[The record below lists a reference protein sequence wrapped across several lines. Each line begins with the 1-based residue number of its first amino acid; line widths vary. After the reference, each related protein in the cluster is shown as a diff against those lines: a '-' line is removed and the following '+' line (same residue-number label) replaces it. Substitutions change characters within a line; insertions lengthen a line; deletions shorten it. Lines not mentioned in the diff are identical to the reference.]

1 MERSDLPDLSNVIER
16 ERASRQTLIQ
26 VRQLVRE
33 FGRVDPTAFSPE
45 DWRGK
50 AVRALQV
57 AESSLEWGLATS
69 KVLKGLVAAVDGGD
83 GDEHAG
89 EEP

>member
-1 MERSDLPDLSNVIER
+1 MERSDIPDLGNVIER
-16 ERASRQTLIQ
+16 ERVSRQTLIQ

-33 FGRVDPTAFSPE
+33 FGSIDPATFSPE

-69 KVLKGLVAAVDGGD
+69 KILKGVVVAVDGCD
-83 GDEHAG
+83 DVYAR